1 MNKKVK
7 APQGYHWM
15 KAGSGYKLMKNPR
28 GGYKAHKGSSL
39 MASFKVQMVH
49 SNAKKKGKVLGRRTN
64 LNEITKSK
72 IIQMKSEN
80 IGLKKIAAETRVAV
94 KTVRNFLSEVA

>member
-15 KAGSGYKLMKNPR
+15 KSGAGYKLMKNPR

-39 MASFKVQMVH
+39 MASFKVQMKH
-49 SNAKKKGKVLGRRTN
+49 ASPKKRK
-64 LNEITKSK
+64 
-72 IIQMKSEN
+72 
-80 IGLKKIAAETRVAV
+80 
-94 KTVRNFLSEVA
+94 

>member
-49 SNAKKKGKVLGRRTN
+49 SNAKKKESNMKHGKAGYGGK
-64 LNEITKSK
+64 KS
-72 IIQMKSEN
+72 MK
-80 IGLKKIAAETRVAV
+80 KK
-94 KTVRNFLSEVA
+94 KKKMVRKKKK